1 MVALGEHLGADQQ
14 AGVATVDGGE
24 HLFHRALARR
34 AVAVDAQH
42 RVIGNRTPSRSSAR
56 SVPRR
61 PGAGPPAAIGAVA
74 RRPLDVPAVVAAQ
87 FVVPLVQGHA
97 RIATLAL
104 AEPAA
109 VVAEQG
115 WGEAAAV
122 EIDQYL
128 LPGSERLADGL
139 LQRAGYAGVRG
150 RLFTSSRRKRGC
162 WALPARWL
170 SLSSA

>member
-1 MVALGEHLGADQQ
+1 MVTLGEHLGADQQ
-14 AGVATVDGGE
+14 TGVATVDGGE

-42 RVIGNRTPSRSSAR
+42 RVIREQDAKPLFGALG
-56 SVPRR
+56 
-61 PGAGPPAAIGAVA
+61 PGADRAQVHLAAIGAVA
-74 RRPLDVPAVVAAQ
+74 RRALDMPAVVAAQ

-97 RIATLAL
+97 RIAALAL

-128 LPGSERLADGL
+128 LSGCECLADGL
-139 LQRAGYAGVRG
+139 LQRAGYAGVQG
-150 RLFTSSRRKRGC
+150 ATFHIQPQETRLLGIAG
-162 WALPARWL
+162 ALAQL
-170 SLSSA
+170 E